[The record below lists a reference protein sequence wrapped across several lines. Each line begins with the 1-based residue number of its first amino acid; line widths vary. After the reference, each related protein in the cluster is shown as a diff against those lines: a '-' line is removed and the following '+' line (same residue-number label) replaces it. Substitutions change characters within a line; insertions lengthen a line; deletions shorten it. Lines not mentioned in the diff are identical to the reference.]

1 MSKDDTTSWG
11 EVCKRV
17 TMGDTLYSTC
27 REKVSDYGPGGY
39 AGGALDSFDDAD
51 EDFGAQ
57 LAGSALPVPPP
68 PPMGKGRKGKG
79 GGRGMALAAFD
90 GGHDDDDDERGG
102 IGGLLDEMNLGKIL
116 MYGGVV
122 ALVWFLLRKK
132 SQEVVT
138 TTSEPE
144 IKTLDQKPVTATKAA

>member
-1 MSKDDTTSWG
+1 
-11 EVCKRV
+11 
-17 TMGDTLYSTC
+17 
-27 REKVSDYGPGGY
+27 
-39 AGGALDSFDDAD
+39 
-51 EDFGAQ
+51 
-57 LAGSALPVPPP
+57 
-68 PPMGKGRKGKG
+68 MGKGAGR
-79 GGRGMALAAFD
+79 GRGMSLAAFD
-90 GGHDDDDDERGG
+90 GHDDGDERGS
-102 IGGLLDEMNLGKIL
+102 IGGLLDEMNLGKML